1 MEFDLRMLPSCSS
14 VEVDVT
20 VVAFIVVVVSFDLL
34 ASHFLQSNFSVLL
47 TLASVVVLVV
57 VDVVVVV
64 LNVVA
69 EVVDAVP
76 VVGGTL
82 SVETRHLS

>member
-1 MEFDLRMLPSCSS
+1 MLPSCSI
-14 VEVDVT
+14 VEVVVT
-20 VVAFIVVVVSFDLL
+20 VVAFLVVVSFDLL

-57 VDVVVVV
+57 VDVAVVV
-64 LNVVA
+64 LNIVA
-69 EVVDAVP
+69 EVVDAVS

-82 SVETRHLS
+82 SVETRHLSWL

>member
-1 MEFDLRMLPSCSS
+1 MRMLPSCSS

-82 SVETRHLS
+82 SVETRHLSWL